1 MKTEIRISEVRTE
14 PKYKA
19 SAAELLRRCREF
31 YEDPENERE
40 YEEWRNGQHEKAA
53 V

>member
-1 MKTEIRISEVRTE
+1 MEMEIRVTEVRGR
-14 PKYKA
+14 PNYKA
-19 SAAELLRRCREF
+19 TAAELLRRCREF